1 MVKMI
6 SLKNCDFILSNL
18 LFLHFF
24 PILVHC
30 ESREVAVS
38 GKGHNNENDMTKL
51 RLSLILQSANVS
63 RFDGSALYAVDF
75 AQVHCPSFNL

>member
-1 MVKMI
+1 MR
-6 SLKNCDFILSNL
+6 
-18 LFLHFF
+18 
-24 PILVHC
+24 
-30 ESREVAVS
+30 EEVAVMR
-38 GKGHNNENDMTKL
+38 KGHNNGNDMTKL